1 MYYEVELHEHRK
13 YILGVDAESPEAAKE
28 KALQRWH
35 DDDYDPNDY
44 EVYDVFAE
52 EGMEID

>member
-28 KALQRWH
+28 KAIQRWH